1 MSKVL
6 IIEDEKTLN
15 EAYQIVLKK
24 AKHKV
29 FAAYNGQEGLEVFK
43 AERPDLVLLDL
54 RMPKMSGVEFLKR
67 LKPAKNYPD
76 TKIIVFSN
84 YDDQQEVADAIENG
98 AQRYMLKA
106 WSSPSELIKLV
117 GDTLAG

>member
-29 FAAYNGQEGLEVFK
+29 FTAFNGQEGLEVFK
-43 AERPDLVLLDL
+43 AERPDLV
-54 RMPKMSGVEFLKR
+54 
-67 LKPAKNYPD
+67 
-76 TKIIVFSN
+76 
-84 YDDQQEVADAIENG
+84 
-98 AQRYMLKA
+98 
-106 WSSPSELIKLV
+106 
-117 GDTLAG
+117 

>member
-1 MSKVL
+1 
-6 IIEDEKTLN
+6 
-15 EAYQIVLKK
+15 
-24 AKHKV
+24 
-29 FAAYNGQEGLEVFK
+29 
-43 AERPDLVLLDL
+43 
-54 RMPKMSGVEFLKR
+54 MPKMSGVEFLKR

-98 AQRYMLKA
+98 AHRYMLKA
-106 WSSPSELIKLV
+106 WSSPGELIKLV